1 MKMKELKRT
10 EMVEKFRNAV
20 RELYDESPDYFEA
33 ELYWDYRDSI
43 DPDMVSFGEDARNEL
58 ENELYSLNI
67 DCISEVLDE
76 KVHEIISTFQIWGF
90 FNVFEEFDL
99 ELEKEEFLYPSESNT
114 YAALYNI
121 VNEYV
126 HIDIL
131 KGIIDKSSYKVNII
145 PEQKDNLNSEG
156 SEMMYDIEN
165 IIVNTLN
172 SDFKGYYQ
180 VEKID
185 KFTNKNLQNKLL
197 ANLFKSQGYDV
208 SDLKNEVKVRK
219 SRFLTSMKSEIDN
232 MTIIGSAFLVF
243 LLDMSLDELLK
254 INENIYHEITV
265 KPETTV
271 GLFNPVHGSG
281 SLLGVELEKEFK
293 FSLNDVEIQI
303 EKRRSN
309 YGYTV
314 NSVYGLITSCWSN
327 KYYIA

>member
-1 MKMKELKRT
+1 MKELKRT

-20 RELYDESPDYFEA
+20 RELYDESPDSFEA

-99 ELEKEEFLYPSESNT
+99 ELEKKEFLYISESNT
-114 YAALYNI
+114 YATLYNI

-219 SRFLTSMKSEIDN
+219 SRFLTSMKSEIDS
-232 MTIIGSAFLVF
+232 MTIMGSAFLVF

>member
-1 MKMKELKRT
+1 MKELKRT

-185 KFTNKNLQNKLL
+185 KFTNKNLQN
-197 ANLFKSQGYDV
+197 Y
-208 SDLKNEVKVRK
+208 
-219 SRFLTSMKSEIDN
+219 
-232 MTIIGSAFLVF
+232 
-243 LLDMSLDELLK
+243 
-254 INENIYHEITV
+254 
-265 KPETTV
+265 
-271 GLFNPVHGSG
+271 
-281 SLLGVELEKEFK
+281 
-293 FSLNDVEIQI
+293 
-303 EKRRSN
+303 
-309 YGYTV
+309 
-314 NSVYGLITSCWSN
+314 
-327 KYYIA
+327 